1 MFFVGDY
8 PVRHRIR
15 RRTTEDDEKGQEYRL
30 KSSDKRLQFLQK
42 LRDEAHRFAITFH
55 QKQKQKTMQQ
65 SKVLEVKGVGKAIQ
79 KRLLA
84 YFGSFEGIK
93 KASLDELEK
102 VLSKKL
108 AKSVYEGLL
117 EAKS

>member
-1 MFFVGDY
+1 M
-8 PVRHRIR
+8 
-15 RRTTEDDEKGQEYRL
+15 
-30 KSSDKRLQFLQK
+30 
-42 LRDEAHRFAITFH
+42 RDEAHRFAITFH

-117 EAKS
+117 EVKS